1 MDPCSN
7 NRLSRSGSHALS
19 PLATLGKTLPPASSG
34 AVQARTLLSIN
45 NYYYPRG
52 GAESLFLEQNR
63 MLQKDGWDVVPFAMQ
78 HPKNLASPWSGHFV
92 DELEFGGNYSVLG
105 KAVRAQKALYSFEA
119 RRNLEKLIRQ
129 VNPAIA
135 HAHNIYHHLSP
146 AILDSLEKYKVPTV
160 LTLHDLKL
168 ACPAYKMFTHDG
180 ICERCKHGR
189 IWNVVRHK
197 CIKGSVALSGLV
209 MLESAL
215 YRTLGSY
222 LNKVDAIIVPS
233 RFYLEKLVE
242 WGWPRERFVHVPN
255 FVDADRFFADDQVGK
270 AFVFFGRLGPE
281 KGIGTFIQAVGLA
294 KAQGIVIGSGP
305 EEEKLRIQAAG
316 IGADVRFI
324 SHCSGEELMRTVRQA
339 RATVLPSEWYENA
352 PMSVLE
358 SYALGRP
365 VIGADIGGIPE
376 LVRPEQTGWL
386 FPSGDAAH
394 LASLMRRVMA
404 LPDRAVA
411 AMGANGR
418 EWIEAEYCRSRY
430 LGRLLALYASVL
442 E

>member
-1 MDPCSN
+1 
-7 NRLSRSGSHALS
+7 LSIQVEMEKS
-19 PLATLGKTLPPASSG
+19 PAPAVSG
-34 AVQARTLLSIN
+34 AAHARTLLSIN

-63 MLQKDGWDVVPFAMQ
+63 MLQKDGWDVVPFSME
-78 HPKNLASPWSGHFV
+78 HPKNLASPWSGHFIK
-92 DELEFGGNYSVLG
+92 ELEFGENYSVLG
-105 KAVRAQKALYSFEA
+105 KVVRAQKALYSFES
-119 RRNLEKLIRQ
+119 RRNLERLIRQ

-146 AILDSLEKYKVPTV
+146 AILDSLKKYNIPTV

-180 ICERCKHGR
+180 ICERCKNGR
-189 IWNVVRHK
+189 IWNVVTNK

-215 YRTLGSY
+215 YRALGSY
-222 LNKVDAIIVPS
+222 LNNLDAIIVPS
-233 RFYLEKLVE
+233 KFYLEKLVE
-242 WGWPRERFVHVPN
+242 WGWPRERFTHIPN
-255 FVDADRFFADDQVGK
+255 FVDTDKFVPNDAVGR

-281 KGIGTFIQAVGLA
+281 KGIGTFIRAVGLA
-294 KAQGIVIGSGP
+294 KAKGIVIGSGP
-305 EEEKLRIQAAG
+305 EEARLKALAADT
-316 IGADVRFI
+316 GADISFV
-324 SHCSGEELMRTVRQA
+324 SHCTGEELMRMVQLA

-352 PMSVLE
+352 PMSVME

-376 LVRPEQTGWL
+376 LIRPDETGWL
-386 FPSGDAAH
+386 FPAKDPERLAA
-394 LASLMRRVMA
+394 LMRRVQD
-404 LPDRAVA
+404 LPDSVVA

-418 EWIEAEYCRSRY
+418 QWMEAEFSRSTYRR
-430 LGRLLALYASVL
+430 RLLSLYDAIL

>member
-1 MDPCSN
+1 MSLDVGLE
-7 NRLSRSGSHALS
+7 RS
-19 PLATLGKTLPPASSG
+19 PLPAVSG
-34 AVQARTLLSIN
+34 DSYARTLLSIN

-63 MLQKDGWDVVPFAMQ
+63 MLQKDGWNVVPFSMQ
-78 HPKNLASPWSGHFV
+78 HPQNLASPWSEHFV
-92 DELEFGGNYSVLG
+92 EELEFGEHYSVLG
-105 KAVRAQKALYSFEA
+105 RVLRAQKALYSFES

-129 VNPAIA
+129 VNPVIA

-146 AILDSLEKYKVPTV
+146 AILDSLKKYHVPTV

-180 ICERCKHGR
+180 ICERCKNGR

-197 CIKGSVALSGLV
+197 CIKNSAALSSLV

-242 WGWPRERFVHVPN
+242 WGWPRERFIHIPN
-255 FVDADRFFADDQVGK
+255 FVDPDRFVADDRVGK

-281 KGIGTFIQAVGLA
+281 KGIATFVRAVAQARG
-294 KAQGIVIGSGP
+294 QGIVIGSGP
-305 EEEKLRIQAAG
+305 EEGKLKALAADL
-316 IGADVRFI
+316 GADIRFI
-324 SHCSGEELMRTVRQA
+324 SHCSGDELMQLVKLA

-352 PMSVLE
+352 PMSLME

-386 FPSGDAAH
+386 FPSGEATPLAA
-394 LASLMRRVMA
+394 LMRRVLA
-404 LPDRAVA
+404 LPDSVVA
-411 AMGANGR
+411 GMGNNGR
-418 EWIEAEYCRSRY
+418 AWIEADYSRSRY
-430 LGRLLALYASVL
+430 LERLLSLYDSVL